1 MEWKQINER
10 YSVSDAGHVKN
21 LKTGRILST
30 CKQNHKYIKVC
41 MKVEGRM
48 TTKAV
53 HRLVAEAFI
62 PNPDNKPQVNHKNGI
77 KSDNRVENLEWVT
90 ASENIKHAHNNGLI
104 GKQTGFN
111 HWRWRDMREIVS
123 LSKKS
128 SFLS

>member
-1 MEWKQINER
+1 MKWKQIHEH
-10 YSVSDAGHVKN
+10 YLVSEDGHVKN
-21 LKTGRILST
+21 LKTGHTLST
-30 CKQNHKYIKVC
+30 SKRNNKYIKVC
-41 MKVEGRM
+41 MKIEGKI

-90 ASENIKHAHNNGLI
+90 ASENIKHAYSTGL
-104 GKQTGFN
+104 KVQQTGVN
-111 HWRWRDMREIVS
+111 NWRWREIREFVS